1 MQNYELLDD
10 DLSLLLSPLSSSF
23 EFDPLSHKISANLGE
38 FDNEV
43 RDNASYQSPMEQSV
57 SLIQHQVLGREQ
69 KFTFLDLQQ
78 QYQQQRQ
85 LQEPQ
90 QPRKQDTDFQDIL
103 EFGSKS
109 ELIVSRSLGLS
120 DAKHFPRG
128 SVPDAS
134 SYDTQMSV
142 NQISDVDQ
150 DPSNADTVTRQIQF
164 LQSQVNGVRNQ
175 VLSSLAQSHPELLS
189 TFVRSLP
196 VSGPTF
202 DLGHISNPMNLSLE
216 PPTSPVPAEQQ
227 PVVVSHLWLQ
237 QVLEVLNN
245 QKMLISQLMT
255 VCNNRLGLG
264 LGHGSRFGTSGG
276 RGTDDNTLEPTGI
289 KLPRLASE
297 QGIFTPETLN
307 SPTLPSPTHPSPTLP
322 SPRKKKQG
330 NFICA
335 VQDCNCTF
343 PNQLSLKRH
352 MKKQHTGDKF
362 CPP

>member
-10 DLSLLLSPLSSSF
+10 DLSSLLLSPLSSPF
-23 EFDPLSHKISANLGE
+23 EFDPLSHKISANVGE

-43 RDNASYQSPMEQSV
+43 RDKSLMEQSV
-57 SLIQHQVLGREQ
+57 SLIPRQVLGREQ
-69 KFTFLDLQQ
+69 KFNFLCLAQQ
-78 QYQQQRQ
+78 EYQQKMQ

-90 QPRKQDTDFQDIL
+90 QPRKQDPDFQDVL
-103 EFGSKS
+103 GFGSKS
-109 ELIVSRSLGLS
+109 ELIVSRSLELS

-128 SVPDAS
+128 SVPDVS
-134 SYDTQMSV
+134 TSYDTQMSV
-142 NQISDVDQ
+142 NQNSDVDQ
-150 DPSNADTVTRQIQF
+150 NTSNADTVTRQIQF

-189 TFVRSLP
+189 SFRSLP
-196 VSGPTF
+196 VSLPAF
-202 DLGHISNPMNLSLE
+202 DLSHISNPMNLALE
-216 PPTSPVPAEQQ
+216 PPTSPVPPEQQ

-276 RGTDDNTLEPTGI
+276 RGTDDNTLDPTGI
-289 KLPRLASE
+289 KLPRLPSE

-352 MKKQHTGDKF
+352 MKKHTGDKF
-362 CPP
+362 YLP